1 MTRRFRSPAPVSL
14 RYRLVLAFGAVTLL
28 VSTVFATST
37 YLLARNYMLAQ
48 RERVVK
54 NQSLA
59 DAEFVQRR
67 LESAGADISAVLT
80 AAGTPADNTII
91 LRWRDRWYA
100 SALDNGSQD
109 VPAVLRDRVEANT
122 MATQRFATD
131 DGPAFAVGVPLRSV
145 DAQFYEI
152 APLTELNDNLRLLST
167 ILAGGALVSA
177 AAGAALGRWASRSV
191 VTPLNRVAAT
201 AASIAG
207 GRLET
212 RLPVTR
218 DPDLT
223 TIVGSFNSM
232 VDTLQRRIERDARLA
247 ADVSHELRSPLTT
260 LVGSV
265 DLLNA
270 RRDELSPRS
279 QAALDL
285 LTLDLNRFRRL
296 LDDLLELARSDTGLD
311 ELPQEPVDLP
321 ALLRHVLGEAGADP
335 SILSGA
341 DDIVIAGDKARI
353 GRLFRNLFE
362 NAEHHGGGLAS
373 IEVTATG
380 SEVVVTVDDTGTGV
394 PAADR
399 ERIFE
404 RFATGGGARGSSFG
418 TGLGLALVAETAA
431 VHHGAVWCT
440 EAPGG
445 GARFVVRL
453 PAADS

>member
-1 MTRRFRSPAPVSL
+1 MTIRPRLPGTVSL
-14 RYRLVLAFGAVTLL
+14 RHRLVVAFGAVTLL
-28 VSTVFATST
+28 VSTVFAAST

-67 LESAGADISAVLT
+67 LQSAGADISAVLT
-80 AAGTPADNTII
+80 AAGPPADNTII
-91 LRWRDRWYA
+91 LHWHEQWYA
-100 SALDNGSQD
+100 SALDSGRQD
-109 VPAVLRDRVEANT
+109 VPSLLRAQVEADT
-122 MATQRFATD
+122 VATQRFQTD
-131 DGPAFAVGVPLRSV
+131 DGPALAVGVPLKSV

-207 GRLET
+207 GHLET

-296 LDDLLELARSDTGLD
+296 LDDLLELARSDAGLD
-311 ELPQEPVDLP
+311 QLPQESIDVT
-321 ALLRHVLGEAGADP
+321 ALVRHVLDEIGADP
-335 SILSGA
+335 SMLTGA
-341 DDIVIAGDKARI
+341 DDVHVDGDKARI

-362 NAEHHGGGLAS
+362 NAGHHGGGLAS
-373 IEVTATG
+373 VEIARAG
-380 SEVVVTVDDTGTGV
+380 REVVITVDDHGTGV
-394 PAADR
+394 PAPERD
-399 ERIFE
+399 RIFE
-404 RFATGGGARGSSFG
+404 RFATGGQARGSSFG

-431 VHHGAVWCT
+431 AHGGAVWCT
-440 EAPGG
+440 DAPDG

-453 PAADS
+453 PAAAS